1 MPFKFQAN
9 TCTRMLVGFCKKM
22 FSKGQNVNVSSELA
36 GTFPIEILFLS
47 NIRIPNLTV
56 HKTPAVVP
64 FENLGL
70 LG

>member
-9 TCTRMLVGFCKKM
+9 TCMLVGFCKKM
-22 FSKGQNVNVSSELA
+22 FSKGQNVKVSSELA

-56 HKTPAVVP
+56 HKIPAVVP